1 MGNQEASRLCPLC
14 KEQNAQEN
22 ETYCPLCISVL
33 DRLSGNWR
41 SMDPEDVREFYS
53 VDSDEVDRIRRELC
67 AMEEETEAADTADH
81 PETEANDS
89 AKQQETKAKNTAK
102 QKKPKAKAAAKQDE
116 EDKPLIAMIMDDV
129 LFSGVLK
136 SKKKTLCTAVIM
148 FIVALLLTCVVY
160 EEPFKYW
167 QNGGTVKLDLVDKE
181 EISRGEKNEVIET
194 FQGVIDGQTVQFAN
208 IYYEYKRETD
218 NYRNPKREYT
228 SYTETVGGR
237 AKVYYDKRKGKWRAA
252 THCKPKDVLLMT
264 MVPAALLFFGI
275 YLTKKYFIMRKE
287 ENAVTIGSS

>member
-1 MGNQEASRLCPLC
+1 MGNQETLRLCPLC

-22 ETYCPLCISVL
+22 ETYCPLCITIL
-33 DRLSGNWR
+33 DRLSENWR

-102 QKKPKAKAAAKQDE
+102 QKKPKAKAAAKQDK

-136 SKKKTLCTAVIM
+136 SKKKTLCTALIM

-167 QNGGTVKLDLVDKE
+167 RNGGTVKLDLVDRE

-194 FQGVIDGQTVQFAN
+194 YQGVLDGQTVQFAD

-218 NYRNPKREYT
+218 IHGHPKREYT

-252 THCKPKDVLLMT
+252 THCEPKDVLLCT
-264 MVPAALLFFGI
+264 LVPVALLYFGI
-275 YLTKKYFIMRKE
+275 YLIKKYFIMRKE
-287 ENAVTIGSS
+287 EKAAADGSA